1 MAKKEVIDLD
11 FEMDSREV
19 DQADK
24 KLRSLD
30 KLLQQTQR
38 RASVLGKTKIAPKIT
53 LEDRFSAAADKVE
66 RRLSKLRRTT
76 VRPIVGLVDGVT
88 AAAARIRA
96 SLLGLT
102 GTPWR
107 VRVEGVDWDGVVG
120 KPLMELLSNESMFM
134 EAGKKAGN
142 AFSQSFMSAFDSK
155 SLDAKTGGKSGGSGE
170 KGADSGSGEK
180 KDDKKSLT
188 DTLKDFSKDL
198 TKDLVKDILKDEIKG
213 LIDKMRGKDEKKTCI
228 CICKCNCGGGS
239 GGLLDGD
246 LGSDSDD
253 DGKKKKKRKRRRRGP
268 GSKNPMVGLDNESK
282 DPTKSSNRNKA
293 EQGGK
298 SKGTRRV
305 PGKTRP
311 GRWGGLR
318 SVGSWLSD
326 GMNSLKN
333 TGANWLQNGKTRVV
347 NGVSTLKEKSSGFL
361 KKGGAWIGNG
371 FSWLKEKG
379 SGLLS
384 KGGDWVGK
392 GVSFAKEK
400 GSNLL
405 KQAGGWFGKGMKFM
419 GKLKLPGPLGLLTD
433 VGAFA
438 TAGSKRDKTKAVTSS
453 LLSMAGGA
461 VGGFFGSIVPGAGTA
476 AGATL
481 GSMAGDFLGD
491 KLGGFLFD
499 IFKKP
504 EKKSKAQAPAAS
516 ADTPAM
522 RKSLQRLP
530 ERPQIPSKK
539 DETREFPVGT
549 QGMPSAVPKINVVV
563 SKGAVNLTINKD
575 EINYDELAKLS
586 GHKIANEVRLAMQ
599 NVS

>member
-1 MAKKEVIDLD
+1 
-11 FEMDSREV
+11 MDSREL

-53 LEDRFSAAADKVE
+53 LEDRFTAAADKVE
-66 RRLSKLRRTT
+66 RRLSKLQRTT
-76 VRPIVGLVDGVT
+76 VRPIVGLADGVT

-107 VRVEGVDWDGVVG
+107 VRVEGVDWDGVIG
-120 KPLMELLSNESMFM
+120 KPLMELLGNESMFM
-134 EAGKKAGN
+134 EAGKKAGT
-142 AFSQSFMSAFDSK
+142 AFFQSFLSAFDSK
-155 SLDAKTGGKSGGSGE
+155 SLDALTGGKSGGSGE
-170 KGADSGSGEK
+170 KSAESGAGEK
-180 KDDKKSLT
+180 EDKTFLDKLMGFGEDIEKFSLDLGKDV
-188 DTLKDFSKDL
+188 LKDL
-198 TKDLVKDILKDEIKG
+198 LKDEIKG
-213 LIDKMRGKDEKKTCI
+213 LFDKMRGKDDKKTCI

-246 LGSDSDD
+246 LGSDSED
-253 DGKKKKKRKRRRRGP
+253 DGKKKKKPKRKKGR
-268 GSKNPMVGLDNESK
+268 GSKNPMAGLDNESK

-298 SKGTRRV
+298 SKGARGV
-305 PGKTRP
+305 PGKTRS

-318 SVGSWLSD
+318 IGSWLSD

-333 TGANWLQNGKTRVV
+333 TGANWLQNGKSRVV
-347 NGVSTLKEKSSGFL
+347 NGVSSIKEKSSGLL

-384 KGGDWVGK
+384 KGGEWVGK

-419 GKLKLPGPLGLLTD
+419 GKIKLPGPLGLLTD

-476 AGATL
+476 AGAGL

-499 IFKKP
+499 LFKKP
-504 EKKSKAQAPAAS
+504 EKKSKAQAPAAI

-522 RKSLQRLP
+522 RKPLQRLP

-539 DETREFPVGT
+539 DENREFPVGT
-549 QGMPSAVPKINVVV
+549 QGMAPAVPKIDVVV
-563 SKGAVNLTINKD
+563 SKGAINLTINKD
-575 EINYDELAKLS
+575 EINYDELANLS
-586 GHKIANEVRLAMQ
+586 GRKIANEIRLAMQ
-599 NVS
+599 NVG